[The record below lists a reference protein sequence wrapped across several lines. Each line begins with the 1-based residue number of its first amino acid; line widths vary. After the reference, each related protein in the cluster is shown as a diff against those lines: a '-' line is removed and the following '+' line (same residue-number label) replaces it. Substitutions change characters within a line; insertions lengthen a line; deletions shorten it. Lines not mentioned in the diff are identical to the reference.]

1 MFYRIAAIASRL
13 SLLSILALSV
23 AFAQQTSSTPPTN
36 TDSAAPAPVVLLPI
50 SIGDE
55 LEVSVFGV
63 PDMGAHERVD
73 GAGNINLPLIKS
85 VHVAGLTS
93 DAAEAVI
100 EKRLRDGGF
109 LNDPHVSIFVKEYSS
124 SGIAVLGEV
133 QHPGVYPVNGPRK
146 LWDMILAAGGATER
160 AGTGVLIRHRDSDQA
175 EQLALSNSPEEAI
188 KSDVEVAPGDSIVVE
203 RAGVIYVLGEVKHA
217 SGYVM
222 AGNSMTVLQA
232 LAKAEGP
239 TENAAL
245 NHASILRKQAS
256 STRQIPVDLKQM
268 LTAKA
273 QDVSMQDGDILFIP
287 GRRGRYAA
295 HNTMQTI
302 LAIATGVAV
311 RGY

>member
-1 MFYRIAAIASRL
+1 MFHRVSAIAVRL
-13 SLLSILALSV
+13 SLLLVLSV
-23 AFAQQTSSTPPTN
+23 ALAQEPSSTPATSS
-36 TDSAAPAPVVLLPI
+36 DSSAPAPPTVLLPI

-63 PDMGAHERVD
+63 PEMGAHERVD

-85 VHVAGLTS
+85 VHVAGLTG

-133 QHPGVYPVNGPRK
+133 QHPGVYPANGPRK
-146 LWDMILAAGGATER
+146 LWDMILAAGGATDR
-160 AGTGVLIRHRDSDQA
+160 AGTGVLIRHRDSNQA
-175 EQLALSNSPEEAI
+175 EQLTLSNNPEEAI
-188 KSDVEVAPGDSIVVE
+188 KSNVEVAPGDSIVVE
-203 RAGVIYVLGEVKHA
+203 RAGVVYVLGEVKHA

-245 NHASILRKQAS
+245 NRASLLRKQAS
-256 STRQIPVDLKQM
+256 TTRQIPVDLKQM

-287 GRRGRYAA
+287 GHRGRYAA
-295 HNTMQTI
+295 HNTLQTI

>member
-1 MFYRIAAIASRL
+1 
-13 SLLSILALSV
+13 
-23 AFAQQTSSTPPTN
+23 
-36 TDSAAPAPVVLLPI
+36 LLPI

-63 PDMGAHERVD
+63 PEMGAHERVD
-73 GAGNINLPLIKS
+73 GAGNINLPLVKS

-109 LNDPHVSIFVKEYSS
+109 LKDPHVSIFVKEYSS

-133 QHPGVYPVNGPRK
+133 QHPGVYPANGPRK

-160 AGTGVLIRHRDSDQA
+160 AGTGVLVRHRDSDQA
-175 EQLALSNSPEEAI
+175 EQRALSSNPEEAI
-188 KSDVEVAPGDSIVVE
+188 KSNVEVAPGDSVVVE

-239 TENAAL
+239 TDNAAL
-245 NHASILRKQAS
+245 NRATLLRKQAS
-256 STRQIPVDLKQM
+256 TTHQIPVDLREM

-273 QDVSMQDGDILFIP
+273 QDVNMQDGDILFIP

>member
-1 MFYRIAAIASRL
+1 MFRRIAAISAP
-13 SLLSILALSV
+13 LLILALAI
-23 AFAQQTSSTPPTN
+23 AFAQQDPSKPPAAN
-36 TDSAAPAPVVLLPI
+36 DSQAPAAPVVLLPI

-63 PDMGAHERVD
+63 PEMGAHERVD
-73 GAGNINLPLIKS
+73 GAGNINLPLVKS

-109 LNDPHVSIFVKEYSS
+109 LKDPHVSIFVKEYSS

-133 QHPGVYPVNGPRK
+133 QHPGVYPANGPRK
-146 LWDMILAAGGATER
+146 LWDMILAAGGASDR
-160 AGTGVLIRHRDSDQA
+160 AGTGVLVRHRDSGEA
-175 EQLALSNSPEEAI
+175 EQLALSSNPEEAI
-188 KSDVEVAPGDSIVVE
+188 KSNVEVAPGDSIVVE

-222 AGNSMTVLQA
+222 TGNSMTVLQA

-239 TENAAL
+239 TDNAAL
-245 NHASILRKQAS
+245 NRASLLRKQFS
-256 STRQIPVDLKQM
+256 TTRQIPVDLREM

>member
-1 MFYRIAAIASRL
+1 MFRRIVAISAP
-13 SLLSILALSV
+13 LLILALSI
-23 AFAQQTSSTPPTN
+23 AFAQQDPTKPPPTG
-36 TDSAAPAPVVLLPI
+36 DAQAPAAPIILLPI

-63 PDMGAHERVD
+63 PEMGAHERVD
-73 GAGNINLPLIKS
+73 GAGNINLPLVKS

-109 LNDPHVSIFVKEYSS
+109 LKDPHVSIFVKEYSS

-133 QHPGVYPVNGPRK
+133 QHPGVYPANGPRK

-160 AGTGVLIRHRDSDQA
+160 AGTGVLVRHRDSDQA
-175 EQLALSNSPEEAI
+175 EQLVLSSNPEEAI
-188 KSDVEVAPGDSIVVE
+188 KSNVEVAPGDSVVVE

-239 TENAAL
+239 TDNAAL
-245 NHASILRKQAS
+245 NRATLLRKQAS
-256 STRQIPVDLKQM
+256 TTHQIPVDLREM

-273 QDVSMQDGDILFIP
+273 QDVNMQDGDILFIP